1 MTGTRPLGHA
11 FGLSLPMQHPIGD
24 DLGQRFAE
32 LLEMV
37 RLARQAGFHHIS
49 ASQHYL
55 AAPFQYMQPLP
66 VLARVAAEAGEMT
79 LGTGIMLLALQQP
92 VDVAESVATLD
103 VICGGRFVFG
113 VGLGYRDVEFDAFGI
128 ARGGRLSRFLEAL
141 DVVQRLWTEEAVTFH
156 GKHFQLTGRPSHRCA
171 PSRSLARPSSWPP
184 AMTRWWSA
192 WRGSATRWTIAGHAT
207 LATLERQVA
216 LYRARSPPASRCP
229 PPLSVSARSSTSR
242 GIWTRP
248 CGRPCRTSPP
258 RIAPMNSGASSI
270 VLPGERVTTCLEE
283 LRRNRFIVGDR
294 VLHRAHRP
302 ASRAPRHQEM
312 GSACTGPSC
321 RTPVLRAIA
330 LLGERCYHF
339 A

>member
-1 MTGTRPLGHA
+1 MR
-11 FGLSLPMQHPIGD
+11 FGLSLPMQHPIGE

-128 ARGGRLSRFLEAL
+128 PRGGRLSRFLEAL
-141 DVVQRLWTEEAVTFH
+141 DVVQRLWTEEVVTFH
-156 GKHFQLTGRPSHRCA
+156 GKHFQLQDVRLTMRPLQKPRPPIVVAASNDKMVERV
-171 PSRSLARPSSWPP
+171 ARLGD
-184 AMTRWWSA
+184 A
-192 WRGSATRWTIAGHAT
+192 WTIAGHAT

-216 LYRARSPPASRCP
+216 LYRAALAAAGKPFP
-229 PPLSVSARSSTSR
+229 PPLFRLGKELYIARDMDTALR
-242 GIWTRP
+242 EAVP
-248 CGRPCRTSPP
+248 Y
-258 RIAPMNSGASSI
+258 IATKYDAYAQWGQDN
-270 VLPGERVTTCLEE
+270 VLPAGESFHVPIEE
-283 LRRNRFIVGDR
+283 LRQNRFIVGDPAYCIEQIER
-294 VLHRAHRP
+294 HRERLGI
-302 ASRAPRHQEM
+302 QEM
-312 GSACTGPSC
+312 GFRLHWPGMPHE
-321 RTPVLRAIA
+321 RVLRAIA
-330 LLGERCYHF
+330 LLGERVLPHF